1 MTQIEKGFEVIH
13 VLKKFNGRVT
23 RNTLVSQLNMSD
35 RAIRK
40 IIEDINKDCSDE
52 FKKYLIVSTSDE
64 PGYKLADNLMDV
76 IIYDRDTL
84 SRIAALNMKLPKIN
98 YFKEVYASERCN

>member
-35 RAIRK
+35 REVRRVIGY
-40 IIEDINKDCSDE
+40 INDDNTE
-52 FKKYLIVSTSDE
+52 YFKGYLIVSTSDE
-64 PGYKLADNLMDV
+64 PGYKLAESEDDV
-76 IIYDRDTL
+76 LTYQREVE

-98 YFKEVYASERCN
+98 YFKEVFRNAC